1 MHRNNSG
8 CAYHKKI
15 FESDLSV
22 VVFTIAGAI
31 IVYGAVLIT
40 SKDKFAMK
48 FFNPIISNLKK
59 GVKSNLKKGVKK

>member
-1 MHRNNSG
+1 MAKAPVIG
-8 CAYHKKI
+8 CIGITLVALITTKI

-40 SKDKFAMK
+40 LKDKFAMK

-59 GVKSNLKKGVKK
+59 RS